1 MQQVA
6 LLLLFMIAMA
16 LIGQLSHC
24 LVVSIN
30 HLRLF
35 ILYNMLQAKLLRLS
49 KHFVFIAL
57 CSTLSELVS
66 KTTCNNNNV
75 F

>member
-6 LLLLFMIAMA
+6 LLSLFMIAMA
-16 LIGQLSHC
+16 LTGELSHC

-30 HLRLF
+30 HLCLL
-35 ILYNMLQAKLLRLS
+35 IHNTLQAKLLRLLR
-49 KHFVFIAL
+49 HFVFIAL
-57 CSTLSELVS
+57 CSTLSDLVS
-66 KTTCNNNNV
+66 KTTCNNNNNV